1 LEGIKFI
8 FTGEMKSLSRS
19 QAQEQVKS
27 LGGIPKESMSRD
39 IDYVVAGDNPGSKLD
54 KAKE

>member
-1 LEGIKFI
+1 
-8 FTGEMKSLSRS
+8 MKSLSRS

-39 IDYVVAGDNPGSKLD
+39 IDYVVVGDNPGSKLD